1 MLYISNKKSIFDALN
16 ALKNIQRDLALIDI
30 EKTMNNAQIMHNNHR
45 TELKKAML
53 EGFAIS
59 SVVKKGIE
67 EDTLLNDKEA
77 IEELKSILVILL
89 GNQLMLTAEIYR
101 LLKDEPNGNDKKAE

>member
-1 MLYISNKKSIFDALN
+1 
-16 ALKNIQRDLALIDI
+16 
-30 EKTMNNAQIMHNNHR
+30 
-45 TELKKAML
+45 ML

-59 SVVKKGIE
+59 NVVKKGIE

-89 GNQLMLTAEIYR
+89 GNQSMLTAEIYR

>member
-1 MLYISNKKSIFDALN
+1 
-16 ALKNIQRDLALIDI
+16 
-30 EKTMNNAQIMHNNHR
+30 
-45 TELKKAML
+45 ML

-59 SVVKKGIE
+59 NVVKKGIE

>member
-1 MLYISNKKSIFDALN
+1 MSNKKSIFDVLN

-59 SVVKKGIE
+59 NVVKKNIE

>member
-1 MLYISNKKSIFDALN
+1 
-16 ALKNIQRDLALIDI
+16 
-30 EKTMNNAQIMHNNHR
+30 MNNAQIMHNNHR
-45 TELKKAML
+45 TAVKKAML
-53 EGFAIS
+53 EEFAIS
-59 SVVKKGIE
+59 NVVKKGIE

-89 GNQLMLTAEIYR
+89 GNQSMLTAEIYR

>member
-1 MLYISNKKSIFDALN
+1 
-16 ALKNIQRDLALIDI
+16 
-30 EKTMNNAQIMHNNHR
+30 MHNNHR

-53 EGFAIS
+53 EGFSIS

-77 IEELKSILVILL
+77 DVNCWNLSF
-89 GNQLMLTAEIYR
+89 T
-101 LLKDEPNGNDKKAE
+101 

>member
-1 MLYISNKKSIFDALN
+1 MSNKKSIFDTLN

-59 SVVKKGIE
+59 NVVKKNIE

-77 IEELKSILVILL
+77 
-89 GNQLMLTAEIYR
+89 
-101 LLKDEPNGNDKKAE
+101 